1 MRTLQFLR
9 APSML
14 HDHHQMH
21 AAAGGHLSETGAHL
35 SRVIPEPVQQWL
47 FRLAMDRGHLDTTL
61 SRLVVEPLVTLSRL
75 LGALDR
81 RPVAASQG
89 GRHV

>member
-1 MRTLQFLR
+1 
-9 APSML
+9 
-14 HDHHQMH
+14 MH